1 MNYWLMKSEPGE
13 FSFDD
18 LKKRPRRT
26 EAWNGVRNYQ
36 ARNFMRA
43 MRAGDLALFYQS
55 SCAAPGV
62 TGVMRIVREA
72 YPDPTS
78 WDPRSEYYDK
88 GCSAAKP
95 RWDMVD
101 VAWEAD
107 LKRLVSLDML
117 RRAGALSGLL
127 ILRKGNRLSV
137 TPVTEPEFKRVCCL
151 GE

>member
-18 LKKRPRRT
+18 LKARPDRT
-26 EAWNGVRNYQ
+26 ESWSGVRNYQ

-55 SCAAPGV
+55 SCAQPGV
-62 TGVMRIVREA
+62 AGVMRIVREA

-78 WDPRSEYYDK
+78 WDPRSEYFDQA
-88 GCSAAKP
+88 CSPAKP

-101 VAWEAD
+101 VAWHGD
-107 LKRLVSLDML
+107 FRRLVGIDLL
-117 RRAGALSGLL
+117 RADSALAGML

-137 TPVTEPEFKRVCCL
+137 TPVTEDEFKRVCRL
-151 GE
+151 GR